1 MTLGEPPDR
10 IPPPR
15 PVALAG
21 RKAPPPPPGWFDR
34 FLGGKLVLVLLDNKL
49 GPSLR
54 DGRSLWGLQKPLTY
68 QPGEAG
74 EQITVPAG
82 FVTDLASIPRWA
94 WVLLP
99 PDGPWVKAAIIH
111 DFLYATGGNGV
122 WKRHAPGTTRAKPYS
137 RAEADRILR
146 QAMHNRGVDVVRRNI
161 IWAAVRVGG
170 WAGWDSGEEKRPST
184 EADER
189 YITGRGS

>member
-1 MTLGEPPDR
+1 VTLGEPPDR

-15 PVALAG
+15 RQRVI
-21 RKAPPPPPGWFDR
+21 PPPNWVDR
-34 FLGGKLVLVLLDNKL
+34 FGGKLVLVLLDNKL
-49 GPSLR
+49 RPSLKG
-54 DGRSLWGLQKPLTY
+54 GRSLWGLQRPLTY
-68 QPGEAG
+68 RPGDDPGE
-74 EQITVPAG
+74 EITVPAG

-111 DFLYATGGNGV
+111 DFLYATGGDGV
-122 WKRHAPGTTRAKPYS
+122 WKRHSPGITRAEPYT
-137 RAEADRILR
+137 RAEADKILR

-170 WAGWDSGEEKRPST
+170 WAGWGKGEDKRPST
-184 EADER
+184 AADER
-189 YITGRGS
+189 YITGRGG